1 MLPGEIARKY
11 FPPEK
16 YESRRKCINNFK
28 NRRQE
33 VLDQYAA
40 EQAEARAQAAS
51 EVKREAGKELAAIKR
66 HKSHIERNE
75 EERDLIIQAAK
86 ACMFDAEGELLPSD
100 QQDRANFA
108 RCMTVAAQLTAQI
121 KPLTPTEGDKT
132 PQESGFLKG
141 YMAKAEA
148 FYGNKQTG
156 VSVGSAKPE
165 SRTDPVL
172 VDSSKPR

>member
-11 FPPEK
+11 FPPDK

-40 EQAEARAQAAS
+40 EQAEARAQAEA
-51 EVKREAGKELAAIKR
+51 EAKREADKELAAIKR

-141 YMAKAEA
+141 YMAKADA
-148 FYGNKQTG
+148 FYGNNQTG
-156 VSVGSAKPE
+156 IRVDTTKHKTRAD
-165 SRTDPVL
+165 TLL
-172 VDSSKPR
+172 VDTGKP